1 MAMCR
6 IRLTE
11 PPQADGV
18 VTFAPSEA
26 RYAARV
32 LRLRVGDEVTAF
44 DGHGGEWHLRLLTVA
59 PDLVQ
64 GELITTVA
72 ITSAPS
78 LPLILGQ
85 ALPNKSSKMDFIV
98 EKGSELG
105 LTTLTPLYTERTVVR
120 EAPGRTETKLSRW
133 HRVAEAAARQCGRR
147 LLLDITPPQSL
158 GDFCVTYQSA
168 PAKIICWEEEP
179 RQGIRDVLEAPIPI
193 GPVAVLVGPEGGWT
207 EQEVAQAR
215 AYGFVSVSLG
225 PRILRTET
233 AAVTLISLIRY
244 AQGELGPLGQRR

>member
-1 MAMCR
+1 MARCR

-11 PPQADGV
+11 PPQVDGV
-18 VTFAPSEA
+18 VTFAPSES

-44 DGHGGEWHLRLLTVA
+44 DGRGGEWQLRLITVA
-59 PDLVQ
+59 PDRVQ
-64 GELITTVA
+64 GELIATVA
-72 ITSAPS
+72 TTSSPS

-85 ALPNKSSKMDFIV
+85 ALPNKSSKMDWIV

-105 LTTLTPLYTERTVVR
+105 LTTLTPLYTVRTVVR

-133 HRVAEAAARQCGRR
+133 NRLAEAAARQCGRR
-147 LLLDITPPQSL
+147 FLLDIRPPQSL
-158 GDFCVTYQSA
+158 GDFCVTNQA
-168 PAKIICWEEEP
+168 AAAKIICWEEESH
-179 RQGIRDVLEAPIPI
+179 RGIRDVLEAMMPD

-207 EQEVAQAR
+207 EQEVSQAR
-215 AYGFVSVSLG
+215 AHGFVSVSLG

-244 AQGELGPLGQRR
+244 AQGELGPLGQRG